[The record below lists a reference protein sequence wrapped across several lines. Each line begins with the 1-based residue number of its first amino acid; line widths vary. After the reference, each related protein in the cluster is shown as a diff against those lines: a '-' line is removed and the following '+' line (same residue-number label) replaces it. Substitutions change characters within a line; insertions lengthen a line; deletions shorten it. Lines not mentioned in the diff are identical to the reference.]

1 MLAQILSPLSKS
13 NQIQLFCYEE
23 VITML
28 TNKLTIDLFGLAH
41 AKSQEEKF
49 EEIKLK
55 TRT

>member
-49 EEIKLK
+49 EEIKSK